1 MKKGLTEIVFLLD
14 RNGSMAGLES
24 DTIGGFNA
32 MIEKQKKA
40 DGTALVSTVL
50 FDSASKVIHDRVNV
64 QDVRP
69 LTTDDYTVRGCTA
82 LLDAIGGTIHH
93 IANIH
98 KYARP
103 EDVPEHT
110 LFVITTDGME
120 NASRRYGIAH
130 VRQMIEKEKAK
141 YGWEFLFLGANIDAV
156 ETANAFGIDASRAA
170 NYCCDSAGTALNYDV
185 IGEAI
190 SAVRSSRPL
199 NGDWKRALTPTTHT
213 GAGRTTDPAHRH
225 RQSPPRP
232 VAGRAIRRPAQNDT
246 VPAHCVPEALQSQ
259 VVFVIIQA
267 I

>member
-14 RNGSMAGLES
+14 RSGSMAGLES

-103 EDVPEHT
+103 EDVP
-110 LFVITTDGME
+110 
-120 NASRRYGIAH
+120 
-130 VRQMIEKEKAK
+130 
-141 YGWEFLFLGANIDAV
+141 
-156 ETANAFGIDASRAA
+156 
-170 NYCCDSAGTALNYDV
+170 GTH
-185 IGEAI
+185 
-190 SAVRSSRPL
+190 AVRHHDRRNGKRQPPL
-199 NGDWKRALTPTTHT
+199 
-213 GAGRTTDPAHRH
+213 RH
-225 RQSPPRP
+225 C
-232 VAGRAIRRPAQNDT
+232 ARPADDRKGKGEIRLGVS
-246 VPAHCVPEALQSQ
+246 VPRREY
-259 VVFVIIQA
+259 
-267 I
+267 